1 MATTGVT
8 QEIAGILRAELA
20 RRQINQTQ
28 AAAIIGRVQSY
39 ISDRLDGKK
48 PFTVDELAL
57 LCFALEIR
65 PSAVLQEAETRAGGF
80 TQVPHAPR
88 DGRRIG

>member
-8 QEIAGILRAELA
+8 QEIARILRGKLAEQQL
-20 RRQINQTQ
+20 NQTQ

-57 LCFALEIR
+57 LCFALEIK
-65 PSAVLQEAETRAGGF
+65 PSAVLQEAETRLGQI
-80 TQVPHAPR
+80 TQVTH
-88 DGRRIG
+88 DTGEGRRIV